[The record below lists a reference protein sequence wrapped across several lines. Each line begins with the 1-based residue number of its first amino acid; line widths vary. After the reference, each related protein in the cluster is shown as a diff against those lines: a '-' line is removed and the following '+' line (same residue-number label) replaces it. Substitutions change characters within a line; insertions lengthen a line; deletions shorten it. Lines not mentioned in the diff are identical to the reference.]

1 MWRLPQRRVDETSK
15 TLLNL
20 SIHTASGR
28 EKSPRGRV
36 GPLSPDSLARY
47 DLVLLTSHR
56 AVRVK
61 VGICITR
68 IEAGPLLQISIKVGQ
83 KIPIHYNS
91 VIVH

>member
-1 MWRLPQRRVDETSK
+1 MWRPLELLGDETSK
-15 TLLNL
+15 TLMNL
-20 SIHTASGR
+20 SIHTPSGR

-47 DLVLLTSHR
+47 DLVLFTGHR

-61 VGICITR
+61 VGIGKKR
-68 IEAGPLLQISIKVGQ
+68 IEAALLIQIPIKVGQ
-83 KIPIHYNS
+83 KIPIQYNS